1 MINNFFN
8 NKLGIVIGGSGL
20 IGGGSINF
28 FEKKW
33 GCRILAPNSKKLSL
47 RNADDIQAFFQRY
60 HPDFIINT
68 AIAAIDS
75 DPEVTFEVNYLG
87 NINLAKVAMSFN
99 IPYIFFSSAA
109 VLPDGNNL
117 DEESSMLPLS
127 VGLSNYAKSKVM
139 SELTLQHLHKTKGLD
154 YTIIRLAIA
163 YGKYDHKIQ
172 GFHRLLFS
180 IADQSMPLLFTGKNI
195 CHSYSNTKKT
205 QYFLRH
211 VLENRDEFSGH
222 TYHFVDPEPVNLS
235 QLILTIRAL
244 LGVQTS
250 REFYIPFPMARF
262 GMKILEKIIK
272 GLHKFGIESRMPPEL
287 MFLENFYRTHTLSA
301 DKLQRS
307 SFVDPAPDE
316 TVFNRLPEIIEYYLT
331 RWQHFNLMSLGDDF
345 FDSKKFT
352 NDFLNSPKKLLD
364 EIHQQKCQPF
374 RDFQPQQDIKKDID
388 ISSLPY

>member
-1 MINNFFN
+1 
-8 NKLGIVIGGSGL
+8 
-20 IGGGSINF
+20 
-28 FEKKW
+28 
-33 GCRILAPNSKKLSL
+33 LSL
-47 RNADDIQAFFQRY
+47 RNANDIQAFFQRY

-117 DEESSMLPLS
+117 SEESMLPLS
-127 VGLSNYAKSKVM
+127 FGLSNYVKSKVM

-180 IADQSMPLLFTGKNI
+180 IADESMPMLFTGKNI
-195 CHSYSNTKKT
+195 CHSYSSTKKT

-211 VLENRDEFSGH
+211 VLENRDEFSGQ
-222 TYHFVDPEPVNLS
+222 TYHFVDQKPVNLS
-235 QLILTIRAL
+235 KLILTIRAF
-244 LGVQTS
+244 LGLQTP
-250 REFYIPFPMARF
+250 REFYMPFPAACF
-262 GMKILEKIIK
+262 GIKVLGKIVK
-272 GLHKFGIESRMPPEL
+272 GLHKFGIEARIPPEL
-287 MFLENFYRTHTLSA
+287 MFLENFYKTHTLSSV
-301 DKLQRS
+301 KLQES

-316 TVFNRLPEIIEYYLT
+316 TVFSRLPEIIEYYLT
-331 RWQHFNLMSLGDDF
+331 RWQQFNLISLDDEF
-345 FDSKKFT
+345 FDPQ
-352 NDFLNSPKKLLD
+352 NIAEDFLNSPETLLD
-364 EIHQQKCQPF
+364 EIHQQKRQPF
-374 RDFQPQQDIKKDID
+374 REFKLRQDIKKDID